1 MKNQTLSKE
10 QMEHL
15 AALGIDT
22 TKSSMLICE
31 LKDGEELIATADYA
45 FDLFIQGQIETTF
58 YAFTLYDVIN
68 LLPKTI
74 NECILNIDF
83 YYYCFDYYYYAYDG
97 QTSWHSVCFGLMDNI
112 MDGAY
117 EMLVWVVENG
127 YLNLIN
133 QKHENI

>member
-31 LKDGEELIATADYA
+31 LKDGEELIATTDYA

-74 NECILNIDF
+74 NECILSIDF
-83 YYYCFDYYYYAYDG
+83 DYCCFEYYYYSYDG
-97 QTSWHSVCFGLMDNI
+97 PTSWHKIYFNSIENI

-117 EMLVWVVENG
+117 EMLVWAIENG
-127 YLNLIN
+127 YLNSIIK
-133 QKHENI
+133 KHENI